1 MYKRFT
7 YEQPVKCHSSYSRKK
22 DLSSLSPC
30 NKTVAFLLQFACV
43 YHVEKNLPAG
53 LCGFIL
59 N

>member
-7 YEQPVKCHSSYSRKK
+7 CERTVKCHSSNRRKNI
-22 DLSSLSPC
+22 LSSLTPR
-30 NKTVAFLLQFACV
+30 NETVAFLLQFACV

-53 LCGFIL
+53 LSGFIL